1 MGDVYFFFGL
11 YDKMNKVFREIKFV
25 GDMIIFGDLNI
36 WGLERKKL
44 VMGIGFFSGVI
55 LDLVIVCF
63 ENDFIFSEVVYCVI
77 YYVGI
82 NNISIDFI
90 EEIKVKLDILK
101 NKIIEKYLSVIVG
114 FCEILINY

>member
-1 MGDVYFFFGL
+1 
-11 YDKMNKVFREIKFV
+11 
-25 GDMIIFGDLNI
+25 MIIFGDLNI

-55 LDLVIVCF
+55 LDLVIVYF
-63 ENDFIFSEVVYCVI
+63 ENDFIFSEVVKCVI

-90 EEIKVKLDILK
+90 EEIKEIKFKLDIL
-101 NKIIEKYLSVIVG
+101 KIIEKYLSVINK
-114 FCEILINY
+114 CW